1 MDISFIN
8 KIMIQIKE
16 ICRIKYE
23 IFFFIIIDRHYIY
36 FQILRLS
43 QLLEQVYLN
52 KIEISPFI
60 YINIL
65 PYMHLSNHENKSILY

>member
-1 MDISFIN
+1 MKF
-8 KIMIQIKE
+8 
-16 ICRIKYE
+16 
-23 IFFFIIIDRHYIY
+23 FFFIIIDRHYIY

>member
-23 IFFFIIIDRHYIY
+23 FFFFIIIDRHYIY